1 MPATLLRLKPIDAK
15 ASQNPSGFVGFLVE
29 RLQWQSQVLPQVS
42 RSSKDMLTAG
52 QNASAP
58 SLLESLLTGP
68 PTFWNQLLLA
78 DLVLSHM
85 DDLDGC
91 WEAMAAL
98 AVCLGDRVG
107 GVI

>member
-1 MPATLLRLKPIDAK
+1 MQKLRRIRAALSD
-15 ASQNPSGFVGFLVE
+15 SLSSDYSGRV
-29 RLQWQSQVLPQVS
+29 RVLPQVS